1 VRLAITLG
9 LVNDWLVELGDYRGA
24 FQMTPVRALFAGLVA
39 AILFGA
45 ALFIATSFA
54 GGRPH
59 DLVPLLSLTRAPSSL
74 LCFLAAWGAF
84 ALGGLGV
91 IAAFLAFLAPDDD
104 DDPRLRRRGFPKAA
118 PLALIAAALGAA
130 FIALRCAAG
139 AAAAPIAVA
148 VLAPVEAA
156 VAVDRAE
163 AELLGG
169 EPIANAATP
178 EAVAGAAAFQW
189 RFKDPLLR
197 GDGPLWMGGGQPFSD
212 EAEAARLLCGKA
224 WIAVTGSAS
233 EEGPPDRNA
242 ARSEIRTRQAM
253 TRAAQWLARHAECG
267 APILFGV
274 DLGQHTPTMSSA
286 DEGAATAYQRQ
297 ILVASRARADGEA
310 ALSVAAAEAELAVFL
325 SDPAMRAALLAGRQL
340 IAAPAIIRP

>member
-1 VRLAITLG
+1 
-9 LVNDWLVELGDYRGA
+9 
-24 FQMTPVRALFAGLVA
+24 MTPVRALVAGLVA

-45 ALFIATSFA
+45 GLFIAASFA

-59 DLVPLLSLTRAPSSL
+59 DLVPLLSFARAPFSVP
-74 LCFLAAWGAF
+74 CFLAAWSAF

-91 IAAFLAFLAPDDD
+91 IAAFLAFLAPDED

-118 PLALIAAALGAA
+118 PLALIAAALGLA
-130 FIALRCAAG
+130 FVALRCAAG

-148 VLAPVEAA
+148 VPAPVEAA
-156 VAVDRAE
+156 VMVDRAE

-169 EPIANAATP
+169 EPIATAATP
-178 EAVAGAAAFQW
+178 EAVAGATAFQW

-212 EAEAARLLCGKA
+212 EAESSGLLCGKA

-242 ARSEIRTRQAM
+242 ARSEIRTRWAL

-274 DLGQHTPTMSSA
+274 DLGQHAPTLSNA

-297 ILVASRARADGEA
+297 VLVASRARGEGEA
-310 ALSVAAAEAELAVFL
+310 ALSRAQAEAELAAFL
-325 SDPAMRAALLAGRQL
+325 ADPSMRAALLAGRQF
-340 IAAPAIIRP
+340 ATAPAIIRP